1 MKTETIQRLLA
12 AVAVPV
18 AMVMTCSCQ
27 ERLAD
32 DAGVAP
38 SNKEAEIGKWEA
50 DGWRYQETVGE
61 EIPEATSGVH
71 LESDSARV
79 IGAVARRADGEL
91 IEKGFPQEDTLYLV
105 VTMSGGE
112 RGTYCLVF
120 SKPKPPNKSE

>member
-1 MKTETIQRLLA
+1 M
-12 AVAVPV
+12 PV

-32 DAGVAP
+32 DAEVAP